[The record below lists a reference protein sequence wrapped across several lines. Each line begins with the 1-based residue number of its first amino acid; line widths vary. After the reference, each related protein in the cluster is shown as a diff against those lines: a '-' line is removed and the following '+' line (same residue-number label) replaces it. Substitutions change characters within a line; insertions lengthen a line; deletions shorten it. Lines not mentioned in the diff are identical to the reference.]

1 MKLCILVL
9 SSALTWAQSTTT
21 TYTTDVNGAR
31 IAGPSYTT
39 SKDGTKTETL
49 QSINGRQV
57 PLDQAVDKVLRE
69 DSNGRVIER
78 TIRKFNATG
87 ETGSTERVVIE
98 ESKLPGGGSSVRT
111 TTYRNDI
118 NGSSQEAERKTVE
131 TRMQGSTTTAQ
142 TVIDRPDINGSFTTS
157 EKRTAV
163 TEGTDAKSTTTESV
177 YRPDMNGGYHE
188 ALKSVK
194 TVVKNGDQTTEN
206 TADYE
211 PGVTGQL
218 QLHAQ
223 STSVTKK
230 LPDGSETTQV
240 DLYSSNVAG
249 HVYDASAP
257 MQVKEQQIIER
268 HIASDG
274 SVTETLSVRRPTTSD
289 PGRLGDLQQLS
300 ETVCTGKCVPDQPKT
315 AATPK
320 PVAGNS
326 RP

>member
-1 MKLCILVL
+1 M
-9 SSALTWAQSTTT
+9 AWGQSTTT
-21 TYTTDVNGAR
+21 TYMTDVNGVR
-31 IAGPSYTT
+31 VPGTSYAT
-39 SKDGTKTETL
+39 SKDGTKSETL

-57 PLDQAVDKVLRE
+57 PLEQAVDKVLRE
-69 DSNGRVIER
+69 DANGKVVER

-87 ETGSTERVVIE
+87 ETGTVERVVTE
-98 ESKLPGGGSSVRT
+98 ETKLPGGGSSVRS
-111 TTYRNDI
+111 TTYRSDI
-118 NGSSQEAERKTVE
+118 NGSMQEAERKTVE
-131 TRMQGSTTTAQ
+131 THVQGSTTTAN
-142 TVIDRPDINGSFTTS
+142 TVVDRPNINGTFAPA

-163 TEGTDAKSTTTESV
+163 TDGTDAKHTTTETV
-177 YRPDMNGGYHE
+177 YRPDTNGGFLE
-188 ALKSVK
+188 ALRSVK
-194 TVVKNGDQTTEN
+194 TVVQNGNQTTEN

-223 STSVTKK
+223 SNSVTTKQ
-230 LPDGSETTQV
+230 PDGSETTLV
-240 DLYSSNVAG
+240 DQFASNVAG
-249 HVYDASAP
+249 HVYDPSAP

-268 HIASDG
+268 HIAPDG

-289 PGRLGDLQQLS
+289 PGRLGDLQQIS
-300 ETVCTGKCVPDQPKT
+300 ETVCTGKCVPDQPKA